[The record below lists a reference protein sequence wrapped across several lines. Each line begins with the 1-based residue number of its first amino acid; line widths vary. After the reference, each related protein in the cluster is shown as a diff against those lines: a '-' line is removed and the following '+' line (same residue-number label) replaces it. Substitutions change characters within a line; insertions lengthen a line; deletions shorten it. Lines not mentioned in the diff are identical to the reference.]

1 MPGSHCCVNKC
12 SSTSHDR
19 YGKHRNNGIQFF
31 RLPKWIQHQGKQM
44 SDLTRRRRIAWLAAI
59 RRKDFTF
66 DFVPQSM
73 RVCSLHFHS
82 GKPSYQMLENHPDW
96 TPSLLLGHNDVKET
110 NVARYQRQVKRRTQH
125 LERPPLPVQDQQ
137 SPLPAQDHQQSL
149 PPAQYQQSPSP
160 GQYQRPL
167 SPDQCQQS
175 PSPDQ
180 YQRPLS
186 PDQCQQSPSPDQYQR
201 PLSPDQDQQSPSPDQ
216 DQRSPSPA
224 QYQQQLPSPA
234 QDQQPPSPPAAR
246 DMECG
251 LCICRRDVIKNLL
264 EENRALKQELDEY
277 RINENF
283 LNGDDNTVK
292 YYTGLPNFALFQT
305 LLVNLTP
312 YLSQSRMKTLSPF
325 QLVLLT
331 LMRLR
336 LDLPIQLLSYLFRVH
351 ETTVADAFHH
361 TLGVMYAQLC
371 PLVHW
376 PSREC
381 LFTSMPHQFVESF
394 GENVVAIVD
403 CFEVFIEKPS
413 NELAR
418 AQTFSQ
424 HKQAYTMKYLIV
436 IMPQGVI
443 SFISK
448 GWGGRTS
455 DKHITEQSGFLDQLL
470 PGDIVLANRG
480 FNIRESVGMMCA
492 EVKTPTVSNG
502 HAELEVKDVEE
513 TRAIAH
519 LRIHV
524 ERVISVVHN
533 KFKIL
538 HSTVPVHLLVKCEGE
553 NLMSL
558 DKIVTVCCALTN
570 MCKSVV

>member
-1 MPGSHCCVNKC
+1 MPGSHCCVNNC

-31 RLPKWIQHQGKQM
+31 RLPKWTQHQGKQV

-66 DFVPQSM
+66 DFTPQSM

-96 TPSLLLGHNDVKET
+96 TPSLRLGHNDVKET
-110 NVARYQRQVKRRTQH
+110 DVARYQRQVKRRTQH
-125 LERPPLPVQDQQ
+125 LERPPPPAQDQQ
-137 SPLPAQDHQQSL
+137 SPPPAHYHQQSL
-149 PPAQYQQSPSP
+149 PPAHYQRSPPPAQDHQQLPSP
-160 GQYQRPL
+160 AQY
-167 SPDQCQQS
+167 
-175 PSPDQ
+175 
-180 YQRPLS
+180 
-186 PDQCQQSPSPDQYQR
+186 
-201 PLSPDQDQQSPSPDQ
+201 
-216 DQRSPSPA
+216 QRSPSPA
-224 QYQQQLPSPA
+224 QYQQQPPLPAQYQQQPPLPA
-234 QDQQPPSPPAAR
+234 QDQQPPPPAR

-251 LCICRRDVIKNLL
+251 LCICRRDVINNLL

-277 RINENF
+277 RINEN
-283 LNGDDNTVK
+283 LLSGNDNTVK

-305 LLVNLTP
+305 LLLNLTP
-312 YLSQSRMKTLSPF
+312 YLSQGGMKALSPF

-336 LDLPIQLLSYLFRVH
+336 LDLPIQHLSYLFRVH
-351 ETTVADAFHH
+351 KTTVADAFHH

-381 LFTSMPHQFVESF
+381 LLTSMPHQFVESF
-394 GENVVAIVD
+394 GKNVAAIVD

-413 NELAR
+413 NVLAR

-443 SFISK
+443 SFITK

-455 DKHITEQSGFLDQLL
+455 DKHITEQSGFLNKLL

-492 EVKTPTVSNG
+492 EVKIPTVSNG

-513 TRAIAH
+513 PRAIAH

-524 ERVISVVHN
+524 ERVIAVVHN
-533 KFKIL
+533 KFKFL
-538 HSTVPVHLLVKCEGE
+538 HSTVPVHMLVKCEGE
-553 NLMSL
+553 NLTSL
-558 DKIVTVCCALTN
+558 DKIVTVCCALMN